1 MNYKRKLMSHIVEFS
16 ISELTKRKQ
25 NYSQKLNKDVNI
37 FFGLNG
43 SGKTSLLKILH
54 SAMSGDTSILR
65 NVPFKH
71 AEVKLYSIGWNK
83 EFNYQVEQMHSTTNE
98 KKQLNRAEILYSSG
112 EDITDFVE
120 EIVSLPNNWKIS
132 PKNTKLKGLRHS
144 YLPVSRPYLTKRPER
159 LPLSEARLD
168 LLFAQHLQDLWRHY
182 STDMLSNIRKVQE
195 DGLANILKTILSA
208 AESNGAT
215 QSVQDKPIKV
225 EVAYKQMCNFLSRQ
239 NAKIDILGSRK
250 EFTQRY
256 KKDLRLQQVVSD
268 IHAVEKE
275 IEQTMAPRQ
284 KLQQLIQK
292 MFSHKQV
299 EFTDS
304 NIEIKTEEDTSLG
317 LNLLSSGERQLML
330 IFLETFL
337 AGESTILIDEPE
349 MSMHIDW
356 QLELVSA
363 MQQLNPKAQLILA
376 THSPEIMANV
386 ADDKIFRLDYE

>member
-71 AEVKLYSIGWNK
+71 AKVKLYSIGWNK

-132 PKNTKLKGLRHS
+132 PKNTKLKKLRHS

-225 EVAYKQMCNFLSRQ
+225 EVAYKQMYNFLSRQ

-386 ADDKIFRLDYE
+386 TDDKIFRLDYE

>member
-1 MNYKRKLMSHIVEFS
+1 MY
-16 ISELTKRKQ
+16 
-25 NYSQKLNKDVNI
+25 
-37 FFGLNG
+37 
-43 SGKTSLLKILH
+43 
-54 SAMSGDTSILR
+54 
-65 NVPFKH
+65 
-71 AEVKLYSIGWNK
+71 
-83 EFNYQVEQMHSTTNE
+83 
-98 KKQLNRAEILYSSG
+98 
-112 EDITDFVE
+112 
-120 EIVSLPNNWKIS
+120 
-132 PKNTKLKGLRHS
+132 
-144 YLPVSRPYLTKRPER
+144 
-159 LPLSEARLD
+159 
-168 LLFAQHLQDLWRHY
+168 
-182 STDMLSNIRKVQE
+182 
-195 DGLANILKTILSA
+195 
-208 AESNGAT
+208 
-215 QSVQDKPIKV
+215 
-225 EVAYKQMCNFLSRQ
+225 NFLSRQ

-337 AGESTILIDEPE
+337 AGESPILIDEPE

-363 MQQLNPKAQLILA
+363 MQQLNPKAQFILA

-386 ADDKIFRLDYE
+386 TDDKIFRLDYE